1 MDFADRGA
9 GSIRAAVLHPAAYA
23 VVRNMM
29 DMPEALLTILLEN
42 MFSSDVLTHSDR

>member
-1 MDFADRGA
+1 MDSADRGA

-23 VVRNMM
+23 VRNMM